1 MSLKKYTLIVCDRV
15 SEQVIG
21 YVQSVSYT
29 KQTFKITPNIT
40 SAKTYTNYDKICAEI
55 DDLTLYSGGKYIFL
69 ID

>member
-1 MSLKKYTLIVCDRV
+1 MSLKKYILIVCDRI

-29 KQTFKITPNIT
+29 NQTFKITQDAT
-40 SAKTYTNYDKICAEI
+40 LAKTYTNYDKICAEI

-69 ID
+69 IN

>member
-1 MSLKKYTLIVCDRV
+1 MSLKKYTLIVCDIV
-15 SEQVIG
+15 SGQPIG

-29 KQTFKITPNIT
+29 NQTFKITPNIT

-69 ID
+69 IN